1 MGGHFGTQVR
11 FSRTGYLAVLAVVSF
26 GIVGFLDDW
35 IKVSHQR
42 SLGLNKRAKFAGQVG
57 CAVLFAELAVHWAHT
72 STALSFTRVTVPGID
87 LGQIGWVVFAV
98 LVMVGTSNAVNITDG
113 VDGLAAGASTFCFA
127 VLAIMGYW
135 IFRHVSI
142 YHVLPASAID
152 LALVAMALAGSCIGF
167 LWWNAAPAKIIM
179 GDTGSLAIGAG
190 LAALCLLLNLDLLLP
205 IIGGLFV
212 METLSVIAQVVS
224 FRVFH
229 RRIFRMAPIH
239 HHFELLGWPE
249 TTVIVRFWVLGGL
262 LSPSVSASSTPTFSR
277 WRSSRDDTP
286 PLPVRHGENW
296 AHVSGV
302 GPPPYGRPPVLER
315 GAGASRDAEPRPGDR
330 AATPLDGA
338 GRRGP
343 PDTGPRAAGLV
354 AMVHELPTGTIL
366 TVVVA
371 LLCVI
376 GLVMVGS
383 ASSVVSI
390 SSTEAR
396 GRSSS
401 ESACGWRS
409 V

>member
-1 MGGHFGTQVR
+1 MLGLGVSGGIALWVSILVTPVLLRWLRTQGIGQPIRDRRPGQPQRQGGHADHGGAGHRLRGRHRATRSAHFGTEVR
-11 FSRTGYLAVLAVVSF
+11 FSRTGYLAVMAVVLF
-26 GIVGFLDDW
+26 GIIGFLDDW
-35 IKVSHQR
+35 IKVRHQR

-57 CAVLFAELAVHWAHT
+57 CAVLFAELALHWAHT

-152 LALVAMALAGSCIGF
+152 LALVAVALAGACIGF

-239 HHFELLGWPE
+239 HHFELAGWPE

-262 LSPSVSASSTPTFSR
+262 FVAVGLGIFYADFLS
-277 WRSSRDDTP
+277 
-286 PLPVRHGENW
+286 
-296 AHVSGV
+296 
-302 GPPPYGRPPVLER
+302 
-315 GAGASRDAEPRPGDR
+315 
-330 AATPLDGA
+330 
-338 GRRGP
+338 
-343 PDTGPRAAGLV
+343 V
-354 AMVHELPTGTIL
+354 AKIT
-366 TVVVA
+366 
-371 LLCVI
+371 
-376 GLVMVGS
+376 
-383 ASSVVSI
+383 
-390 SSTEAR
+390 
-396 GRSSS
+396 
-401 ESACGWRS
+401 
-409 V
+409 